1 MERGANMK
9 KEEATNVLVVGVGG
23 QGAVMATELT
33 CEVALGSGYDVK
45 KGEVHG
51 MSQRGGIIASNARF
65 GKNVTTPVIGKGEAD
80 YILAFE
86 AVEALRAV
94 EYLRPDGT
102 IIVNEQ
108 QIVPPIAHFLK
119 IEYPSNVKEKL
130 QDGKRKVITLNAFEK
145 ARELGS
151 ELLVNTLLLGVLS
164 QKLGLPEKTWKEVLV
179 KRFGKKMLDLNLKA
193 FEAGRAMKF

>member
-1 MERGANMK
+1 MK
-9 KEEATNVLVVGVGG
+9 ETATNVLVVGVGG

-33 CEVALGSGYDVK
+33 SEVALAAGYDVK

-51 MSQRGGIIASNARF
+51 MSQRGGVIASHARF
-65 GKNVTTPVIGKGEAD
+65 GKNITSPIIGKGEAD

-86 AVEALRAV
+86 AVEALRSV
-94 EYLRPDGT
+94 EYLRPNGT

-119 IEYPSNVKEKL
+119 IQYPDNVKEKL
-130 QDGKRKVITLNAFEK
+130 EDGKRTVITLNAFQK
-145 ARELGS
+145 AIDVGS

-164 QKLGLPEKTWKEVLV
+164 KLLDLPEKVWKEVLV
-179 KRFGKKMLDLNLKA
+179 KRFGTKMLDLNLKA
-193 FEAGRAMKF
+193 FETGRAMKF

>member
-1 MERGANMK
+1 MK
-9 KEEATNVLVVGVGG
+9 ETATNVYVVGVGG

-33 CEVALGSGYDVK
+33 SEVALAAGYDVK

-51 MSQRGGIIASNARF
+51 MSQRGGIIASHARF
-65 GKNVTTPVIGKGEAD
+65 GKNITSPVIGKGEAD

-86 AVEALRAV
+86 AVEALRSI
-94 EYLRPDGT
+94 EYLKPNGT

-119 IEYPSNVKEKL
+119 IQYPDKVKEKL
-130 QDGKRKVITLNAFEK
+130 EDGKRKVITLNAFEK
-145 ARELGS
+145 AVEVGS

-164 QKLGLPEKTWKEVLV
+164 KLLELPEKAWKEVLV
-179 KRFGKKMLDLNLKA
+179 NRFGTKMLDLNMKA

>member
-1 MERGANMK
+1 MK
-9 KEEATNVLVVGVGG
+9 ETATNVLVVGVGG

-33 CEVALGSGYDVK
+33 SEVALAAGYDVK

-51 MSQRGGIIASNARF
+51 MSQRGGIIASHARF
-65 GKNVTTPVIGKGEAD
+65 GKNVTSPVIGKGEAD

-86 AVEALRAV
+86 AVEALRSI
-94 EYLRPDGT
+94 EYLKPNGT

-119 IEYPSNVKEKL
+119 IQYPDNVKEKL
-130 QDGKRKVITLNAFEK
+130 EDGKRKVITLNAFEK
-145 ARELGS
+145 AVEVGS

-164 QKLGLPEKTWKEVLV
+164 KLLELPEKTWKDVLT
-179 KRFGKKMLDLNLKA
+179 KRFGTKMLDLNMKA
-193 FEAGRAMKF
+193 FETGRAMKF

>member
-1 MERGANMK
+1 MK

-33 CEVALGSGYDVK
+33 SEVALAAGYDVK

-51 MSQRGGIIASNARF
+51 MSQRGGIIASHARF
-65 GKNVTTPVIGKGEAD
+65 GKNITSPIIGKGEAN

-86 AVEALRAV
+86 AVEALRAI

-102 IIVNEQ
+102 VIVNEQ
-108 QIVPPIAHFLK
+108 KIVPPIAHFLK
-119 IEYPSNVKEKL
+119 IEYPDNIKGKL
-130 QDGKRKVITLNAFEK
+130 KDGKRKVISFNAFEK
-145 ARELGS
+145 ALELGS

-164 QKLGLPEKTWKEVLV
+164 KRLELPEKTWKEVLV
-179 KRFGKKMLDLNLKA
+179 RRFGKKMLDLNLKA
-193 FEAGRAMKF
+193 FEAGRAMRF

>member
-1 MERGANMK
+1 
-9 KEEATNVLVVGVGG
+9 
-23 QGAVMATELT
+23 ELT
-33 CEVALGSGYDVK
+33 SEVALAAGYDVK

-51 MSQRGGIIASNARF
+51 MSQRGGIIASHARF
-65 GKNVTTPVIGKGEAD
+65 GKNITSPVIGKGEAD

-86 AVEALRAV
+86 AVEALRSI
-94 EYLRPDGT
+94 EYLKPNGT

-119 IEYPSNVKEKL
+119 IQYPDKVKEKL
-130 QDGKRKVITLNAFEK
+130 EDGKRKVITLNAFEK
-145 ARELGS
+145 AVEVGS

-164 QKLGLPEKTWKEVLV
+164 KLLELPEKAWKEVLV
-179 KRFGKKMLDLNLKA
+179 NRFGTKMLDLNMKA

>member
-1 MERGANMK
+1 MK
-9 KEEATNVLVVGVGG
+9 ETATNVYVVGVGG

-33 CEVALGSGYDVK
+33 SEVALAAGYDVK

-51 MSQRGGIIASNARF
+51 MSQRGGIIASHARF
-65 GKNVTTPVIGKGEAD
+65 GKNITSPVIGKGEAD

-86 AVEALRAV
+86 AVEALRSI
-94 EYLRPDGT
+94 EYLKPNGT

-119 IEYPSNVKEKL
+119 IQYPDNVKEKL
-130 QDGKRKVITLNAFEK
+130 EDGKRKVITLNAFEK
-145 ARELGS
+145 AVEVGS

-164 QKLGLPEKTWKEVLV
+164 KLLELPEKAWKEVLAN
-179 KRFGKKMLDLNLKA
+179 RFGTKMLDLNMKA

>member
-1 MERGANMK
+1 M
-9 KEEATNVLVVGVGG
+9 KEESTNVLVVGVGG

-33 CEVALGSGYDVK
+33 CEVALQAGYDVK

-65 GKNVTTPVIGKGEAD
+65 GKNITTPVIGRGEAH

-94 EYLRPDGT
+94 DYLRPDGT

-119 IEYPSNVKEKL
+119 IQYPDNIKQKL
-130 QDGKRKVITLNAFEK
+130 QDGKRTVVAFNAFQK
-145 ARELGS
+145 AQELGS

-164 QKLGLPEKTWKEVLV
+164 KRLNLPEKTWKEVLV
-179 KRFGKKMLDLNLKA
+179 RRFGKKMLDLNLKA
-193 FEAGRAMKF
+193 FDTGRTMTF

>member
-1 MERGANMK
+1 MK
-9 KEEATNVLVVGVGG
+9 ETATNVYVVGVGG

-33 CEVALGSGYDVK
+33 SEVALAAGYDVK

-51 MSQRGGIIASNARF
+51 MSQRGGIIASHARF
-65 GKNVTTPVIGKGEAD
+65 GKNITSPVIGKGEAD

-86 AVEALRAV
+86 AVEALRSI
-94 EYLRPDGT
+94 EYLKPNGT

-119 IEYPSNVKEKL
+119 IQYPDKVKEKL
-130 QDGKRKVITLNAFEK
+130 EDGKRKVITLNAFEK
-145 ARELGS
+145 AVEVGS

-164 QKLGLPEKTWKEVLV
+164 KLLELPEKAWKEVLV
-179 KRFGKKMLDLNLKA
+179 NRFGTKMLDLNLKA
-193 FEAGRAMKF
+193 FDAGRAMKF

>member
-1 MERGANMK
+1 MK
-9 KEEATNVLVVGVGG
+9 ETATNVYVVGVGG

-33 CEVALGSGYDVK
+33 SEVALAAGYDVK

-51 MSQRGGIIASNARF
+51 MSQRGGIIASHARF
-65 GKNVTTPVIGKGEAD
+65 GKNITSPVIGKGEAD

-86 AVEALRAV
+86 AVEALRSI
-94 EYLRPDGT
+94 EYLKPNGT

-119 IEYPSNVKEKL
+119 IQYPDKVKEKL
-130 QDGKRKVITLNAFEK
+130 EDGKRKVITLNAFEK
-145 ARELGS
+145 AVEVGS

-164 QKLGLPEKTWKEVLV
+164 KLLELPEKAWKEVLIN
-179 KRFGKKMLDLNLKA
+179 RFGTKMLDLNMKA

>member
-1 MERGANMK
+1 MK
-9 KEEATNVLVVGVGG
+9 ETATNVLVVGVGG

-33 CEVALGSGYDVK
+33 SEVALVAGYDVK

-51 MSQRGGIIASNARF
+51 MSQRGGIIASHARF
-65 GKNVTTPVIGKGEAD
+65 GKNISSPVIGKGEAD

-86 AVEALRAV
+86 AVEALRSV
-94 EYLRPDGT
+94 EYLRPKGT

-119 IEYPSNVKEKL
+119 IQYPDNVKEKL
-130 QDGKRKVITLNAFEK
+130 KDGKRTVITLNAFEK
-145 ARELGS
+145 AVEVGS

-164 QKLGLPEKTWKEVLV
+164 KLLELPEKAWKEVLT

>member
-1 MERGANMK
+1 MK
-9 KEEATNVLVVGVGG
+9 ETATNVLVVGVGG

-33 CEVALGSGYDVK
+33 SEVALAAGYDVK

-51 MSQRGGIIASNARF
+51 MSQRGGIIASHARF
-65 GKNVTTPVIGKGEAD
+65 GKNITSPVIEKGEAD

-86 AVEALRAV
+86 AVEALRSI
-94 EYLRPDGT
+94 EHLRPKGT

-119 IEYPSNVKEKL
+119 IQYPDNVKEKL
-130 QDGKRKVITLNAFEK
+130 EDGKRTVITLNAFEK
-145 ARELGS
+145 AVEFGS

-164 QKLGLPEKTWKEVLV
+164 KLLELPEKAWKEVLIN
-179 KRFGKKMLDLNLKA
+179 RFGKKMLDLNLKA